1 MCSRFSRKQDKK
13 RKNKFSIYTQEV
25 LSSMKL
31 FQLIVQIIYT
41 NTIHKYKHKYTNTN
55 TIQKYKHNTKIQTQ
69 YTNTLQYKN
78 INTNTI
84 QKYKHNTQ
92 TSIFSLCCPF
102 GSVILLSETESFALF
117 IFSVKGFDVQD
128 FQFLVSMEITV

>member
-1 MCSRFSRKQDKK
+1 MCSIFSRKQDKK

-25 LSSMKL
+25 LSTMKL

-41 NTIHKYKHKYTNTN
+41 NTIQKYKHKYTNTN

-69 YTNTLQYKN
+69 YTNTIQY
-78 INTNTI
+78 TI
-84 QKYKHNTQ
+84 QKYKHKYKHNTQ

-128 FQFLVSMEITV
+128 VQFLVSMEITV